1 MDTEKEELLTKLD
14 NAMEMIEPWQK
25 QLLVYH
31 IENNFEERD
40 KLLYDKVGV
49 SYQVQRN
56 NYINRLLNKL
66 KELIET
72 GDYVEKHKGNSKPTL
87 KGF

>member
-49 SYQVQRN
+49 NYQTQRN

-72 GDYVEKHKGNSKPTL
+72 GNYVEKHKGNNKLTL
-87 KGF
+87 RGF